1 MTDISDQR
9 LDDVGVVLIGR
20 NEGARLLGCLASLG
34 ALASRGV
41 YVDSGS
47 TDGSVEAAKR
57 MGLTVVILPCDQPFT
72 AARARNAGF
81 EELAKS
87 VPNLAFVQFLDG
99 DCQLA
104 TGWVETARAVLV
116 TNPGLAV
123 VCGRRREMFPEAS
136 IYNQL
141 CDEEWNTPVG
151 EAEACGGDCLVRCT
165 AFREVG
171 GYASELIAGEEPEM
185 CLRMRE
191 RGWKI
196 WRIDAEMTLHDVDIR
211 HFHQWFKRSVRAGHA
226 YAEVFML
233 HRRSQKRIWSANLQR
248 SLVWGVCIP
257 ALALIGGVIHP
268 GLFLLLLLY
277 PVQILRLAWR
287 TGMTERT
294 SYKRASLMVLGKFA
308 EAKGVAHY
316 AAGLLS
322 RQRKAIIEYK

>member
-1 MTDISDQR
+1 MTAIPDPG
-9 LDDVGVVLIGR
+9 LNDVGVVLIGR

-34 ALASRGV
+34 GLASRGV

-47 TDGSVEAAKR
+47 TDGSVEAAKQ

-81 EELAKS
+81 EALVKS

-104 TGWVETARAVLV
+104 NNWVETARAYMVA
-116 TNPGLAV
+116 NAGLAV

-136 IYNQL
+136 IYNLL

-165 AFREVG
+165 AFLEVG
-171 GYASELIAGEEPEM
+171 GYASKLIAGEEPEM

-191 RGWKI
+191 RGWTI
-196 WRIDAEMTLHDVDIR
+196 WRIDAEMTLHDVNIR

-226 YAEVFML
+226 YAEISML
-233 HRRSQKRIWSANLQR
+233 HRKSTKRIWSTNLQR
-248 SLVWGVCIP
+248 SVVWGACIP
-257 ALALIGGVIHP
+257 ALALIGGVIHS

-277 PVQILRLAWR
+277 PVQILRLVQR

-316 AAGLLS
+316 ATGVFFK
-322 RQRKAIIEYK
+322 RRKAIIEYK